1 MAPCDSAR
9 RAMHTDALGLPSV
22 DCGGRAPL
30 PPPPTARVAMSSAQ
44 FYTISGPPRSP
55 SSEDFSRALQP
66 WNVRGSSSPRSV
78 RSVPPSWFSSLSD
91 DDGGHDIR
99 AAASSVVELRNQSS
113 SSVAS
118 THREHCRQ
126 AISELRFARL
136 RVNTLLARSFQC
148 MVLTNVAPF
157 WYTALHCDV
166 PAVHGGWSPQ
176 CCALTCFP
184 Y

>member
-1 MAPCDSAR
+1 MNN
-9 RAMHTDALGLPSV
+9 T
-22 DCGGRAPL
+22 
-30 PPPPTARVAMSSAQ
+30 SAQ
-44 FYTISGPPRSP
+44 FYTISGPLRNP
-55 SSEDFSRALQP
+55 SEDFARALQALEDVVP
-66 WNVRGSSSPRSV
+66 SP
-78 RSVPPSWFSSLSD
+78 RSVPPSWLSSLSD
-91 DDGGHDIR
+91 DDGGHDFR

-126 AISELRFARL
+126 AISEQRFARL

-157 WYTALHCDV
+157 WYIALHCDV